1 MKYQKMDEKLKAELR
16 NVVLLARY
24 RTLKPTVKPFKY
36 ATYRIIAK
44 LVNLTEYE
52 VQHIC
57 RKALKNVKPPSNK
70 HEDRKLEQKHI
81 DYLLSSK
88 TLE

>member
-57 RKALKNVKPPSNK
+57 RKALWKVKSLSL
-70 HEDRKLEQKHI
+70 EKLAHK
-81 DYLLSSK
+81 LN
-88 TLE
+88 